1 MKHGPKSP
9 PRALAAAAI
18 TLAALIVLP
27 GCDVTSGACPAVGY
41 GYVGPITLQ
50 VPDQSPKTAEVLACF
65 DEGCTPTKADPSDQT
80 WTLDI
85 ANSVQ
90 TGGSEHPTAVT
101 AIVKE
106 IKSGKEL
113 TSGVYPITYKRTDGG
128 GRCPGPTAPQPV
140 VIASD

>member
-1 MKHGPKSP
+1 MKHGHKPQ
-9 PRALAAAAI
+9 PRALAAATI
-18 TLAALIVLP
+18 TLVALLALP
-27 GCDVTSGACPAVGY
+27 ACGVTSGACSAVGY
-41 GYVGPITLQ
+41 AYVGPITLQ

-65 DEGCTPTKADPSDQT
+65 DEGCTPTKADPSDQS
-80 WTLDI
+80 WTLDM
-85 ANSVQ
+85 AKSVQ

-113 TSGVYPITYKRTDGG
+113 TRGVYPITYKRTDGG